1 MVIKIQ
7 NMSFVLFS
15 SFLILFDI
23 FYIVQ
28 IAMTWDL
35 RQFLTRK
42 WKMSSV
48 YAFIIAWQKWNMWT
62 RNKIKTTTKC
72 YRKIGL
78 CQKSFLVIVIM
89 QHLFFCFRLHFRSAS
104 YKEIRGKIETTN
116 FDMKNG
122 PFGNNDLYA
131 ITLAS

>member
-7 NMSFVLFS
+7 NMSFVQLIIFS

-62 RNKIKTTTKC
+62 RDKIKTTTKC

-89 QHLFFCFRLHFRSAS
+89 QHLFFVSACTS
-104 YKEIRGKIETTN
+104 DRPLTKKSVAKLRQR
-116 FDMKNG
+116 
-122 PFGNNDLYA
+122 
-131 ITLAS
+131 TLIWKMAPLATMTYTQ